1 MKQEHN
7 DTTPFK
13 CDHPGCDF
21 RTSQSAGLNNHS
33 KVHRT
38 YRKDLISIMIIKII
52 HMEPLSYSFYDRDY
66 RCLFKSDKAV
76 SFAMEFSKTSP
87 SWMPT

>member
-7 DTTPFK
+7 DATPFK

-21 RTSQSAGLNNHS
+21 KTSQSAGLNNHS

-38 YRKDLISIMIIKII
+38 YRKDLISIMIMKII
-52 HMEPLSYSFYDRDY
+52 YMKRFRVSKRDY

-87 SWMPT
+87 SWMLT